1 MLASLMHLRSL
12 DKESI
17 KALKYLVTH
26 HSFVTLWVA
35 AGSVLLLLPLV
46 PCHSFRVLGALGVSR
61 TQPLPPPLVRHF
73 QRRFLKVSQVWE
85 RAPLLGQLSFS
96 AVRTRPVDRAHTPS
110 HVAATRRRTQSSF
123 LTSTRD
129 SCIQLRYEHHY
140 ILCLDDIVA

>member
-1 MLASLMHLRSL
+1 MTASEFS
-12 DKESI
+12 
-17 KALKYLVTH
+17 TH

-46 PCHSFRVLGALGVSR
+46 SCHSLRVLGALGVSR

-96 AVRTRPVDRAHTPS
+96 AVRTRPVDRAHSQLKTRHLAIPS
-110 HVAATRRRTQSSF
+110 RLFQTHVIVANKLDVSTHNSIPTIQQSS
-123 LTSTRD
+123 
-129 SCIQLRYEHHY
+129 EHQAV
-140 ILCLDDIVA
+140 LLLAVR

>member
-1 MLASLMHLRSL
+1 MHLKFL

-17 KALKYLVTH
+17 KALKCLVTH

-46 PCHSFRVLGALGVSR
+46 PCHSFRVLGALRVSR

-110 HVAATRRRTQSSF
+110 RVAATRRRTQSSF

-129 SCIQLRYEHHY
+129 SCKQLRYEHRD